1 MPAIILSRGSCGSE
15 PRPSYS
21 RRLGQRHRPDPIVHH
36 PQPQDVARVGTLGLG
51 QIRLKGIR
59 DQRLGRCVFY
69 VAKSHDFGGTS
80 QRRGLEMLL
89 TFVQLVP
96 RDGVERFMQAND
108 VLVRDRN
115 IDVRS
120 LERRAD
126 WIRLETVR
134 LVEIAGSGHYSSV
147 FSCAEILAVLYYK
160 VLRLKP
166 FDPAWPDRDR
176 FLLGKGHVAIGVYP
190 VLADLGYFPTGWL
203 DQYTRLGSPLGDH
216 PDMRKVPG
224 IDFSSGSIGHNLS
237 VGVGMALAGKLA
249 DRDYKTW
256 VLLGDAEL
264 NEGQIW
270 EAAMSAAHY
279 RLDNLIAIVD
289 RNGMGLDGPMED
301 IMGIEPVADKFR
313 AFGWDVHDV
322 DGHDV
327 AATVHAFASAQTAT
341 RPQLILART
350 IKGKGVAR
358 MEETPVWHL
367 GYLDAS
373 DRAEVEAEIEE
384 RMTA

>member
-1 MPAIILSRGSCGSE
+1 
-15 PRPSYS
+15 
-21 RRLGQRHRPDPIVHH
+21 
-36 PQPQDVARVGTLGLG
+36 
-51 QIRLKGIR
+51 
-59 DQRLGRCVFY
+59 
-69 VAKSHDFGGTS
+69 
-80 QRRGLEMLL
+80 
-89 TFVQLVP
+89 
-96 RDGVERFMQAND
+96 MQAND